1 MAIIIKLIRLLIIK
15 PIKIKLPILSRTDPK
30 VMTSDEVPLEL
41 RNQYKVI
48 AKLNI
53 NSSSRPSDRPRQV
66 HSFRTRPR
74 MKKCLCLMTLSKSS
88 ILNLC
93 SRPPLETLMKPLS
106 KNKDRVGSRVMRR

>member
-48 AKLNI
+48 TKLYI
-53 NSSSRPSDRPRQV
+53 NSSSRHSGRLRQA
-66 HSFRTRPR
+66 HSYSTLPL
-74 MKKCLCLMTLSKSS
+74 MKKCSCLMTLSKSN
-88 ILNLC
+88 IPNLC
-93 SRPPLETLMKPLS
+93 SQLPLGILMKPHS
-106 KNKDRVGSRVMRR
+106 KNRSQVGSRVTLR